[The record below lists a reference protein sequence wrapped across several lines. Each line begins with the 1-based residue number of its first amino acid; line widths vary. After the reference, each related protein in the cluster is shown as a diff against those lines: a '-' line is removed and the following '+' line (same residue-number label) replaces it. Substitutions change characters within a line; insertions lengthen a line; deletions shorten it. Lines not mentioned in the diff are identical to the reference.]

1 MLTQRIQDSLRLRK
15 RGDMTVQ
22 HHQFMHVDDGK
33 ASSAEPLSIC
43 VDMLKSTTSLNDC
56 HEKEEKISV
65 RKLGRALALN
75 VNTHLAANSNTPDI
89 AIVHAQAPEPTP
101 VSTST
106 RRRISARYHRL
117 ITFLRASHERLTS
130 LSRHDLNENKTTP
143 VSSSIFSLP
152 SGLESSDFLLLPNA
166 STAPQH
172 HYPTLEMLS
181 RSPRSIK
188 AGTQVWGT
196 YTYSPVILKTD
207 KQKSEFQH
215 TPYAFHKLLATP
227 STHLSCFEYLSVYVP
242 LVTTLTARARQK
254 MEIKRRKRYSLIY
267 FNEPRAQYENSSANS
282 CATRPA
288 VDCSP
293 CAHYH
298 TDDDAEN
305 GYSYVLGDENSGSN
319 SGNGKIGS
327 RCASYSGFYNPP
339 TLRFVGGCRTFSEY
353 LGDFCT
359 WVASHGNENENG
371 SGIREDDVD
380 ELLRTGCVPALL
392 RSMALMEGRKEDYYY
407 TSSNK
412 SPKYSWLGNSS
423 NVLRSRSGNTGSRRK
438 RELAKGI
445 GVSYTADRNYIWRK
459 RAEVIFNPDIVLR
472 EEHEIRDCHNG
483 ADIESLVER
492 TGTAQL
498 DRLGAYEQAG
508 MDNEASVLFREFVD
522 SVFSDSESNM
532 DLAELTDHLP
542 LVNVNVKEV
551 DGDDCN
557 KQDDK
562 AEDELGTVFHNDI
575 MVSPRTKFQTAMDKM
590 WNYSLKKN
598 SRYLS
603 V

>member
-22 HHQFMHVDDGK
+22 NHQFVHVDDTK

-43 VDMLKSTTSLNDC
+43 VDMLKSTASVNDC
-56 HEKEEKISV
+56 HEKEEKISD

-75 VNTHLAANSNTPDI
+75 INTHLAANTNSPDA
-89 AIVHAQAPEPTP
+89 AIVHQAPEPTP

-117 ITFLRASHERLTS
+117 ISFLRASHGRLTS

-172 HYPTLEMLS
+172 HYPTPEMLS

-188 AGTQVWGT
+188 TGTQVWGT
-196 YTYSPVILKTD
+196 YTYSPLLLKAD
-207 KQKSEFQH
+207 KQKSEFPH

-227 STHLSCFEYLSVYVP
+227 STHLSCSEYLSVYVP

-267 FNEPRAQYENSSANS
+267 FNDHRAQYENSSASS
-282 CATRPA
+282 CVTRPS
-288 VDCSP
+288 VNSSLCER
-293 CAHYH
+293 HNG
-298 TDDDAEN
+298 DDYAEN
-305 GYSYVLGDENSGSN
+305 GYSFVFGVENSGSN

-353 LGDFCT
+353 LRDFCA

-371 SGIREDDVD
+371 SGIREGDVD

-392 RSMALMEGRKEDYYY
+392 KSMALMEGRKEDYYY

-412 SPKYSWLGNSS
+412 SPKYSWLGNS
-423 NVLRSRSGNTGSRRK
+423 NNALRSRSGNTGSRRK

-445 GVSYTADRNYIWRK
+445 GVSYTADRNYIWKK
-459 RAEVIFNPDIVLR
+459 RAEVIFNPDMVLR
-472 EEHEIRDCHNG
+472 EEHEIKDYHSG
-483 ADIESLVER
+483 VEIGSLER

-498 DRLGAYEQAG
+498 DQLGSYEQAG
-508 MDNEASVLFREFVD
+508 MDNETSLLFREFVD

-542 LVNVNVKEV
+542 LVNVNVREV
-551 DGDDCN
+551 DGDDCS
-557 KQDDK
+557 KQVDE
-562 AEDELGTVFHNDI
+562 AEDGLGTVFHNDI

-598 SRYLS
+598 SKYLS